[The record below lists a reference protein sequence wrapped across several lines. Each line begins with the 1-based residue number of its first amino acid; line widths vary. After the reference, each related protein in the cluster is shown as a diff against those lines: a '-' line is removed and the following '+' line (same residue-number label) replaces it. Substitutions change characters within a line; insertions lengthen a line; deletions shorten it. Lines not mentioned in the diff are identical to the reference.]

1 VGLAVMGSRVRS
13 VGVPHVPPSGEAI
26 GKIWPNSLTE
36 KRGLSPIICPLLL
49 HANRLARLSGSYYN
63 ALMKTLTVRLP
74 EALAAEIE
82 AESRERQ
89 RSKSD
94 VVRERLSL
102 AARARFGRAPPD
114 AIADLVGSVNG
125 LPADLSARKKAY
137 LKATGYG
144 RKRAR

>member
-1 VGLAVMGSRVRS
+1 MGLAVMGSRVRS

-102 AARARFGRAPPD
+102 AARARSGRAPPD

>member
-1 VGLAVMGSRVRS
+1 MGLAVMGSRVRS